1 MRRDDHEATWGISW
15 AELTRLAA
23 ALALFATL
31 LWVTPSREPTGG
43 DSQPKPT
50 PDATKAGVRAP
61 AIPVDVVA
69 PPPGPAEL
77 TGSAWSHQ
85 CRSSPARGSGRRTR
99 SGGLGGHCGRILH
112 ARPDDQVGIGL

>member
-31 LWVTPSREPTGG
+31 LWVTPSREPTGA

-50 PDATKAGVRAP
+50 PDATKAGKRIREATVE
-61 AIPVDVVA
+61 VA
-69 PPPGPAEL
+69 ASPLGPAEL
-77 TGSAWSHQ
+77 TGKVDG
-85 CRSSPARGSGRRTR
+85 RSPE
-99 SGGLGGHCGRILH
+99 
-112 ARPDDQVGIGL
+112 